1 MNDAMRAFIEG
12 MPKCELHV
20 HLEGT
25 LEPELKFALAK
36 RNGLSLPYASADEM
50 RAAYDFDDLS
60 SFLAV
65 YYEGMEVLLEEADF
79 YDLAYAYFAKAHS
92 QNVRYAEVF
101 FDPQAHTSR
110 GVPFEVVISGIRRA
124 QEAARQTL
132 GLKSAL
138 ILCFLRDMSADSAL
152 QTLEQALPWRDE
164 IIGVGLDSDER
175 DNPPA
180 KFAQV
185 FERAREEGFLRTIHC
200 DVDQQ
205 DSLNHIWQTLEIGVD
220 RIDHGVNCLEDN
232 ALVEEIKKRG
242 LALTVCP
249 ISNRYVAADLK
260 ATEIAQMLD
269 LGLKVTVNSDDPAY
283 FPGYMN
289 ENLIAT
295 QEAVNLSREQLTR
308 LAFNAIEG
316 SWLSPDE
323 RAPYRVDLENYLA
336 S

>member
-1 MNDAMRAFIEG
+1 MSDSMRAFIEG

-25 LEPELKFALAK
+25 LEPELKFALAR
-36 RNGLSLPYASADEM
+36 RNDLSLPYASADEM
-50 RAAYDFDDLS
+50 RAAYEFDDLS
-60 SFLAV
+60 SFLGV
-65 YYEGMEVLLEEADF
+65 YYEGMGVLLKEVDF
-79 YDLAYAYFAKAHS
+79 YDLTYAYFAKAHS

-110 GVPFEVVISGIRRA
+110 GVAFEVVINGIRRA
-124 QEAARQTL
+124 QDAAREAF
-132 GLKSAL
+132 GLESAL
-138 ILCFLRDMSADSAL
+138 IMCFLRDMSADSAM
-152 QTLEQALPWRDE
+152 QTLEQALPWRDW

-180 KFAQV
+180 KFAGV
-185 FERAREEGFLRTIHC
+185 FERARTEGFLRTIHC

-205 DSLNHIWQTLEIGVD
+205 DSLAHIWQTLDIGVD
-220 RIDHGVNCLEDN
+220 RIDHGVNCLEDS
-232 ALVEEIKKRG
+232 ALVDEIKKRG

-260 ATEIAQMLD
+260 AKQIAKMLD

-295 QEAVNLSREQLTR
+295 QQAVNLSREQMLQ
-308 LAFNAIEG
+308 LAVNAIEG
-316 SWLSPDE
+316 SWLSQDE
-323 RAPYRVDLENYLA
+323 RAPYLA
-336 S
+336 ELNTYAAS

>member
-1 MNDAMRAFIEG
+1 MSDSMRTFIEG

-25 LEPELKFALAK
+25 LEPELKFALAR
-36 RNGLSLPYASADEM
+36 RNDLSLPYASADEM
-50 RAAYDFDDLS
+50 RAAYEFDDLS

-65 YYEGMEVLLEEADF
+65 YYEGMGVLLKEVDF

-110 GVPFEVVISGIRRA
+110 GVAFEVVINGIRRA
-124 QEAARQTL
+124 QDDAREAF

-138 ILCFLRDMSADSAL
+138 ILCFLRDMSADSAM
-152 QTLEQALPWRDE
+152 QTLEQALPWRDW

-175 DNPPA
+175 DNPPV
-180 KFAQV
+180 KFAGV
-185 FERAREEGFLRTIHC
+185 FERARTEGFLRTIHC

-205 DSLNHIWQTLEIGVD
+205 DSLAHIWQTLDIGVD
-220 RIDHGVNCLEDN
+220 RIDHGVNCLEDS
-232 ALVEEIKKRG
+232 ALVGEIKKRG

-260 ATEIAQMLD
+260 AKQIAKMLD

-295 QEAVNLSREQLTR
+295 QQAVNLSREQMLQ
-308 LAFNAIEG
+308 LAVNAIEG
-316 SWLSPDE
+316 SWLSQDE
-323 RAPYRVDLENYLA
+323 RAPYLADLKNYVA
-336 S
+336 Q